1 MAMQYGL
8 TSTWKQMAEER
19 EQTARNMAR
28 IAIGLFVACN
38 VLAVTSYTAQSR
50 YSNLCEYVETEGSN
64 LALTA
69 PTETSFARVLMTDY
83 CG

>member
-50 YSNLCEYVETEGSN
+50 YSTLCEFVDTQGVKVAMS
-64 LALTA
+64 A
-69 PTETSFARVLMTDY
+69 PTEAPFARVLMTDY

>member
-1 MAMQYGL
+1 MAMPYGL

-38 VLAVTSYTAQSR
+38 VLAVTSYSAQSR
-50 YSNLCEYVETEGSN
+50 YSTLCEYVDTEGAKIATS
-64 LALTA
+64 A